1 VFAVVLA
8 FLSRVSSLASQAL
21 FIDYTPQVH
30 RGRINALT
38 RIIGASQTL
47 NLQRFQQ
54 STVIGAA
61 GNLVG
66 GFMYA
71 NVSYESPFFLM
82 IGMIVLSLTI
92 IILGVKEPET
102 REK

>member
-1 VFAVVLA
+1 
-8 FLSRVSSLASQAL
+8 LASQAL
-21 FIDYTPQVH
+21 FIDYTPQEH
-30 RGRINALT
+30 RGKITALT
-38 RIIGASQTL
+38 RLIGASQNL
-47 NLQRFQQ
+47 NLRGIMQ
-54 STVIGAA
+54 STIIGAA